1 MAARSEMHRSITLL
15 LASLVIAPSAALF
28 ISLLTGSLRQQRL
41 TLEWPQL
48 IDSNDYSVSALLI
61 ATVPGMLAFL
71 LAGTFLRRKTMLV
84 IAFICSALLACTFA
98 AALFAQ
104 AFGNTWSTR
113 EIILELVIA
122 HWHLVA
128 LALLPGTLM
137 ISVLGHQHAP
147 SR

>member
-1 MAARSEMHRSITLL
+1 MAARSEMPRSITLL
-15 LASLVIAPSAALF
+15 LASLAIAPSAALF

-48 IDSNDYSVSALLI
+48 IDSSDYSVSALLI
-61 ATVPGMLAFL
+61 ATVPSMLAFL
-71 LAGTFLRRKTMLV
+71 LAGAFLRRKAMLV
-84 IAFICSALLACTFA
+84 IAFICCALLACTFA

-122 HWHLVA
+122 HLHLVA
-128 LALLPGTLM
+128 LALLPGTLL
-137 ISVLGHQHAP
+137 IGVLDQQRAP
-147 SR
+147 NR

>member
-1 MAARSEMHRSITLL
+1 MRRSITLL
-15 LASLVIAPSAALF
+15 LASLAIAPSTALF

-48 IDSNDYSVSALLI
+48 IDSSDYSVSALLI

-71 LAGTFLRRKTMLV
+71 LAVAFLPRKAMLV
-84 IAFICSALLACTFA
+84 IAFICCALLACIFA

-104 AFGNTWSTR
+104 AFGNTWNTR

-122 HWHLVA
+122 HLHLVA
-128 LALLPGTLM
+128 LALLPGTLL
-137 ISVLGHQHAP
+137 ITRLGQQRAH
-147 SR
+147 